1 LKNQTQKILLI
12 DLDASK
18 FDSARRLKVTPEL
31 TVVGE
36 QVKTFSFLL

>member
-1 LKNQTQKILLI
+1 MEKSNFLI

-36 QVKTFSFLL
+36 QVKTFFYYNLF